1 MSLILQVLTGTFPPF
16 LARRKTPRKRS
27 PEYLEAARIYWR
39 QRRAAQTKEDR
50 DAEYLRKKEILAS
63 LSDQE
68 RARRLGALTDG
79 FVRIDFTV
87 EPHAGGGRLIVEVLD
102 SGAGFDVQRVLSRP
116 SLAHG
121 LSGRGLNLVQRL
133 ASNARTPEM
142 TGPAAKPLPVS
153 RLAA

>member
-1 MSLILQVLTGTFPPF
+1 MCIRDSLHAVLSELYSNALEHGV
-16 LARRKTPRKRS
+16 LGLDSRLKRDGQGFAD
-27 PEYLEAARIYWR
+27 YY
-39 QRRAAQTKEDR
+39 
-50 DAEYLRKKEILAS
+50 
-63 LSDQE
+63 QE

-87 EPHAGGGRLIVEVLD
+87 EPHADGGRLIVEVLD

-133 ASNARTPEM
+133 ASNARWSED
-142 TGPAAKPLPVS
+142 GRRAHVEFIW
-153 RLAA
+153 

>member
-27 PEYLEAARIYWR
+27 PEYLEAARSYWR

-68 RARRLGALTDG
+68 YARRRALATANMQRWRAKKKLNQQGAKH
-79 FVRIDFTV
+79 
-87 EPHAGGGRLIVEVLD
+87 E
-102 SGAGFDVQRVLSRP
+102 QRTE
-116 SLAHG
+116 G
-121 LSGRGLNLVQRL
+121 DGRGVVH
-133 ASNARTPEM
+133 S
-142 TGPAAKPLPVS
+142 
-153 RLAA
+153 